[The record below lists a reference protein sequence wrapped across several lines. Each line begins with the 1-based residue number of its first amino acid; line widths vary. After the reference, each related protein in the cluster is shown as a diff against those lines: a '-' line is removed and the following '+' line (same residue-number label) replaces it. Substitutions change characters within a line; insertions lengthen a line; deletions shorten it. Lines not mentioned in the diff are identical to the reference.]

1 MHILGL
7 GLSSLMAYNYLYS
20 KGMDVTLVCD
30 SSEYDKIQRD
40 PAGAHRAVLRFKT
53 NLVSELTGIP
63 MEQITIQKGIV
74 NLTGYNIPSSIE
86 AMNAYSFKVTGALT
100 RRSIMNTEQNA
111 RSSCIND
118 SIRYLPP
125 KDFIRRLLSNVK
137 HFKFLDAAIGQT
149 YSSYIEEHIHSTEK
163 QPIISTI
170 PLTMWYNIDNGEKD
184 ENTLQGAKS
193 ILVTT
198 AKLNGVISNLH
209 QTIYYPFGLIGM
221 PSLYRATMEGDTI
234 IAEFMLGKQTNFLS
248 SDKSINSALV
258 RILETFGIY
267 LNGDGYKLT
276 LTNLTRDAYPRGK
289 LNPLK
294 MDDKQRKA
302 LIYNLTNKHR
312 VYSLGRW
319 ATYRSIGM
327 DAIANDLLKIE
338 RLLRMDDYALK
349 LRNI

>member
-7 GLSSLMAYNYLYS
+7 GLASLMAYNYLS
-20 KGMDVTLVCD
+20 AKGKDVTLVCD
-30 SSEYDKIQRD
+30 ASEYDRVQRD
-40 PAGAHRAVLRFKT
+40 PAGQHRAVLRFKT

-63 MEQITIQKGIV
+63 MEQISIQKDIV
-74 NLTGYNIPSSIE
+74 NLTGHSMPLSIE
-86 AMNAYSFKVTGALT
+86 AMNAYSFKVTGALV
-100 RRSIMNTEQNA
+100 RRSIISTEQK
-111 RSSCIND
+111 D

-125 KDFIRRLLSNVK
+125 KDFVSTLFANVK
-137 HFKFLDAAIGQT
+137 HFKFLDAALGHT
-149 YSSYIEEHIHSTEK
+149 YSSYIEEHIHSADK

-170 PLTMWYNIDNGEKD
+170 PLTMWYNIDNDKKD
-184 ENTLQGAKS
+184 SNTLQGAKS

-198 AKLNGVISNLH
+198 AKLTGVISNLH

-221 PSLYRATMEGDTI
+221 PSLYRATLEGDTI
-234 IAEFMLGKQTNFLS
+234 IAEFMLGKQINFLNNN
-248 SDKSINSALV
+248 KSINSAMV

-267 LNGDGYKLT
+267 LNDDEYKIKLT
-276 LTNLTRDAYPRGK
+276 GLTRDVYPRGK

-327 DAIANDLLKIE
+327 DAIAGDLLKVE
-338 RLLRMDDYALK
+338 RLLSMDDYALK
-349 LRNI
+349 LRNG